1 MAKSFGDIIRSWSSY
16 SPFGGLSQSARA
28 AGGSTSL
35 DKNLQNSV
43 VPIQLMRV
51 VQTIGNWRAGTIEA
65 ELAYLPFRVKQQQL
79 YNDLQDE
86 PHLASCIERRMDL
99 TLMRDFGLFDRAGKE
114 NEQWT
119 QWLKEQ
125 EWFIDFQRY
134 VLGAKFRGYS
144 LISLG
149 DIVNNTLPELKLIEH
164 SVISPDRNYVGSV
177 VYSASGINWD
187 DEPYN
192 KWHIWVKTPPE
203 IGRGVCGYGILHKV
217 AVATIILRNNLSD
230 NATYNEKFGMPVT
243 HGKTDK
249 TDDERADFYR
259 QLKQMG
265 ASATFVTDML
275 DEINFIE
282 SGGSGQGFK
291 TYADLEK
298 RCQQLISKAVLGH
311 GDVMDS
317 IPKRSGAS
325 EGNSSTPTTVV
336 SEALSN
342 IRVKDGKFVM
352 PYVNKMINLLRSHGV
367 GMPEDLRFD
376 YKNDEEVEEAKRVT
390 AEYNKSIVDIAKTMK
405 DAGLQPSPEW
415 FTETTGIPCETVTP
429 PAPQTKGITPSVQN
443 KLNSLYG
450 HKH

>member
-1 MAKSFGDIIRSWSSY
+1 MANAFGNILKSVFSY
-16 SPFGGLSQSARA
+16 SPFGNVSSEARA
-28 AGGSTSL
+28 AGGSPSV

-65 ELAYLPFRVKQQQL
+65 EYAILPYRVKMQQL
-79 YNDLQDE
+79 YNDLIDE
-86 PHLASCIERRMDL
+86 PHLASCMERRMDL
-99 TLMRDFGLFDRAGKE
+99 TLMRDFGLMTKDGKE
-114 NEQWT
+114 DEQWT

-177 VYSASGINWD
+177 VYAASGINWN
-187 DEPYN
+187 DEPYS

-203 IGRGVCGYGILHKV
+203 IGRGVCGYGILHKL

-230 NATYNEKFGMPVT
+230 NATYNEKFGMPIT

-265 ASATFVTDML
+265 ASSTFVTDML
-275 DEINFIE
+275 DEISFVE
-282 SGGSGQGFK
+282 SNGSGQTFK

-298 RCQQLISKAVLGH
+298 RCQQMISKLTLGH

-325 EGNSSTPTTVV
+325 EGNSQTPTTPVA
-336 SEALSN
+336 EALSN

-352 PYVNKMINLLRSHGV
+352 PYVNKLIDLLRFHGV
-367 GMPEDLRFD
+367 GIPDGLKFE
-376 YKNDEEVEEAKRVT
+376 YKNDEEAEEAKRVS
-390 AEYNKSIVDIAKTMK
+390 AAYNKQIVDIAKTMK
-405 DAGLQPSPEW
+405 DAGLQPSAEW
-415 FTETTGIPCETVTP
+415 FTETTGIPCETVQQP
-429 PAPQTKGITPSVQN
+429 TKGISPQVQN
-443 KLNSLYG
+443 KLHSLYQ